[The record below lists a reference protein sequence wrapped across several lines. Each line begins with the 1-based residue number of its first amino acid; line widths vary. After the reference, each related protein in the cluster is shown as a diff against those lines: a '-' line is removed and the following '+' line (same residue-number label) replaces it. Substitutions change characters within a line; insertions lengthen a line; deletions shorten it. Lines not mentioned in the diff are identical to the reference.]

1 MQLLDRQ
8 LRKAAPGAI
17 NFILGHSALRKVAA
31 NYARKYMH
39 RIIVNEDDG
48 YTKNI
53 RFERYTI
60 LSNLVVTLERALTN
74 KNISPQVRKKILDI
88 FVSRVFLENEK
99 NSRENFIKEFGQEPP
114 GFITIS
120 PGKKCNLQC
129 TGCYAGSGAK
139 STEKLDYSTVDRI
152 VREKTELWNSFFT
165 VISGGEPL
173 MWRSEGKGILDLCR
187 EHPDNYFMMYTNG
200 TMIDKKMAKAMAE
213 VGNLTPAISVE
224 GFEEETDE
232 RRGKG
237 VFGKVLEAMANLR
250 EVGVPFGISV
260 TATKNNA
267 EKIVSDEFIDFFFEK
282 QGAVYG
288 WMFQYM
294 PIGRSQT
301 LDLMVTPE
309 QRKWMFEREK
319 HIIHDKH
326 VFLPDFWNGGVFSSG
341 CLAGGRSGGYIYID
355 WNGSVTPCV
364 FYPYSKNNIK
374 DIYANGGNLNDALK
388 ADLMVGIRK
397 WQRDYGFEKKGKDVK
412 NFIAPCGIRDHYEF
426 TRKHIVET
434 GAKPIDPDAA
444 IAIKDQGYYDG
455 LVEYNNKFS
464 SLTEPIW
471 QKDFIGNG
479 SKEPSPTTNINIK
492 DEGKGSHSVN
502 GNGKLVESEEEVTV
516 GK

>member
-1 MQLLDRQ
+1 MELLDRQ
-8 LRKAAPGAI
+8 LRKVAPGAI
-17 NFILGHSALRKVAA
+17 NLILGNPALRKIAA

-39 RIIVNEDDG
+39 RIIVDEDDG
-48 YTKNI
+48 YTENI
-53 RFERYTI
+53 RFERYTL

-74 KNISPQVRKKILDI
+74 KNISPEVRKKILDI
-88 FVSRVFLENEK
+88 FIGRVFLENVAGQ
-99 NSRENFIKEFGQEPP
+99 RDDFIKEFGQEPP

-129 TGCYAGSGAK
+129 VGCYAGSGAK
-139 STEKLDYSTVDRI
+139 SAEKLPYSTVDRI

-187 EHPDNYFMMYTNG
+187 DHPDNYFMMYTNG
-200 TMIDKKMAKAMAE
+200 TMIDREMAKAIAD

-224 GFEEETDE
+224 GFAEDTDA
-232 RRGKG
+232 RRGAG
-237 VFGKVLEAMANLR
+237 VFGKILEAMANLR

-260 TATKNNA
+260 TATRNNA
-267 EKIVSDEFIDFFFEK
+267 ETIVSDEFIDFFFEE

-294 PIGRSQT
+294 PIGRHST

-326 VFLPDFWNGGVFSSG
+326 AFLPDFWNGGVYSSG
-341 CLAGGRSGGYIYID
+341 CLAAGRSGGYIYVE
-355 WNGSVTPCV
+355 WNGNVTPCV

-374 DIYANGGNLNDALK
+374 EIYANGGNLNDALRS
-388 ADLMVGIRK
+388 DLMVGIRK
-397 WQRDYGFEKKGKDVK
+397 WQRDYGFEKTGKDVK
-412 NFIAPCGIRDHYEF
+412 NLIAPCGIRDHYKF
-426 TRKHIVET
+426 THKHIEHT
-434 GAKPIDPDAA
+434 NAKPIDPDAA
-444 IAIKDQGYYDG
+444 EAVKDPLYYKG
-455 LVEYNNKFS
+455 LVEYNNKFME
-464 SLTEPIW
+464 LTDPIW

-479 SKEPSPTTNINIK
+479 SDGSSPTTK
-492 DEGKGSHSVN
+492 VEMKQERKGTHSVN
-502 GNGKLVESEEEVTV
+502 GDGIIAEIGEEVV
-516 GK
+516 PKE